1 MQKIAIHSAPRSGST
16 WLGEIL
22 NSSTNVKYCFQ
33 PLFSYQFKDYLDEGS
48 IREKVDK
55 FFFMLSDTDDEYIC
69 QKSQRKVG
77 TLPYF
82 HKSELPTHLIYKEVR
97 YHHII
102 ENLLRV
108 DKDLKLIFLV
118 RNPIE
123 VMNSWINAPKEFDAN
138 WDVDEQLV
146 FAELKNIGRK
156 ENFFGL
162 DAWVQTTKLFERLA
176 KSYSNR
182 VVLINYSNLQSDHMQ
197 TVKNIFKFC
206 DLELTHSTY
215 SFLSESLEK
224 KVSDNYSV
232 FRGGIKSQITLDNKI
247 IDKITKFVS
256 DAQLLHYINR

>member
-1 MQKIAIHSAPRSGST
+1 
-16 WLGEIL
+16 
-22 NSSTNVKYCFQ
+22 
-33 PLFSYQFKDYLDEGS
+33 
-48 IREKVDK
+48 
-55 FFFMLSDTDDEYIC
+55 
-69 QKSQRKVG
+69 
-77 TLPYF
+77 
-82 HKSELPTHLIYKEVR
+82 
-97 YHHII
+97 
-102 ENLLRV
+102 
-108 DKDLKLIFLV
+108 
-118 RNPIE
+118 
-123 VMNSWINAPKEFDAN
+123 
-138 WDVDEQLV
+138 
-146 FAELKNIGRK
+146 RK